1 MSLASR
7 RASGRRLAPWFW
19 GAFLVVILA
28 GLLFILFAGIRG
40 ASQWAAQPAA
50 PTDTPMPAW
59 PTLVRI
65 TLLGGEDLYLEPEQ
79 LAQTLADTRG
89 WLTQRRDQAGRRL
102 DAELDPAF
110 EGLIEATLAR
120 VPDYADWYYSL
131 RGEYARLWEA
141 AVGDLPAMMMEQLQA
156 RVFDAA
162 GTAAGLERVGAG
174 MDRLLETEVTA
185 AGEQG
190 LARLERLL
198 RERARP
204 VSGETGIE
212 VAEAHRL
219 DAQPFGRLDPYLE
232 LSGQDIAR
240 QGVAAGAGAA
250 VGAAALKKLGASS
263 AAKLGAKVAGSALA
277 GAGSGAAAG
286 AALCGA
292 SVIGAPLA
300 AGCAL
305 VGGVVSGVGTWL
317 LVDSAVLGAE
327 EWLQRE
333 EFEQRLRED
342 LRHELE
348 ALRDQLRSHYRDGL
362 DTAFAQIDSAIGAAL
377 APASASPTGVFV
389 PARSGRPEQPGGY

>member
-1 MSLASR
+1 MSPTPER
-7 RASGRRLAPWFW
+7 RPGRRLAPWFW

-28 GLLFILFAGIRG
+28 GLLFIVFAGIRG
-40 ASQWAAQPAA
+40 ASQWAAQPV
-50 PTDTPMPAW
+50 DTPQAPETAW

-65 TLLGGEDLYLEPEQ
+65 TLLGGENLYLEPEQ
-79 LAQTLADTRG
+79 LAQTLADTRR
-89 WLTQRRDQAGRRL
+89 WLSERRDQAGKRL
-102 DAELDPAF
+102 DEELDPAF
-110 EGLIEATLAR
+110 ETLVDATLAR

-141 AVGDLPAMMMEQLQA
+141 AFGDLPAMMMQQLQE
-156 RVFDAA
+156 RVFDPA
-162 GTAAGLERVGAG
+162 GTAVGLEQIGAR
-174 MDRLLETEVTA
+174 MDRLVETELTA

-204 VSGETGIE
+204 LNGATDVE
-212 VAEAHRL
+212 VAEAHQL
-219 DAQPFGRLDPYLE
+219 DAQPFERLDPYLE

-263 AAKLGAKVAGSALA
+263 AAKLGAKVAGSTLA

-305 VGGVVSGVGTWL
+305 VGGVASGVGTWL
-317 LVDSAVLGAE
+317 LVDSAVLGTE

-333 EFEQRLRED
+333 AFEQGLRED
-342 LRHELE
+342 LRHELD
-348 ALRDQLRSHYRDGL
+348 ALRCRLRRHYRKGL
-362 DTAFAQIDSAIGAAL
+362 DVAFTQLDGAIGAAL
-377 APASASPTGVFV
+377 QPLAEPPTRQFV
-389 PARSGRPEQPGGY
+389 PARARPHTGAD

>member
-1 MSLASR
+1 
-7 RASGRRLAPWFW
+7 
-19 GAFLVVILA
+19 
-28 GLLFILFAGIRG
+28 
-40 ASQWAAQPAA
+40 
-50 PTDTPMPAW
+50 
-59 PTLVRI
+59 
-65 TLLGGEDLYLEPEQ
+65 
-79 LAQTLADTRG
+79 
-89 WLTQRRDQAGRRL
+89 
-102 DAELDPAF
+102 
-110 EGLIEATLAR
+110 

-141 AVGDLPAMMMEQLQA
+141 AFGDLPAMMMEQLQQ
-156 RVFDAA
+156 RVFDPAQ
-162 GTAAGLERVGAG
+162 TAAGLEQIGAS
-174 MDRLLETEVTA
+174 MDRLVETEVTA

-204 VSGETGIE
+204 LSGETGVE
-212 VAEAHRL
+212 VAETHQL
-219 DAQPFGRLDPYLE
+219 DAQPFERLGPYLE

-240 QGVAAGAGAA
+240 QSIAAGAGAA

-263 AAKLGAKVAGSALA
+263 AAKLGAKVAASTLA

-305 VGGVVSGVGTWL
+305 VGGVASGVGTWL

-327 EWLQRE
+327 EWLRRE
-333 EFEQRLRED
+333 AFEQRLRED

-348 ALRDQLRSHYRDGL
+348 ALRDQLHRHYRDGL
-362 DTAFAQIDSAIGAAL
+362 DAAFAQLDSAIGAAL
-377 APASASPTGVFV
+377 QPAAEPPGKRFV
-389 PARSGRPEQPGGY
+389 PARTGRDPD

>member
-1 MSLASR
+1 MNSAD
-7 RASGRRLAPWFW
+7 APVAGRRLAPWFW

-40 ASQWAAQPAA
+40 ASQWAAQPIDAAA
-50 PTDTPMPAW
+50 PAESVW
-59 PTLVRI
+59 PTLVRV
-65 TLLGGEDLYLEPEQ
+65 TLVGGEDLYLEPEQ
-79 LAQTLADTRG
+79 LARTLAETHA
-89 WLTQRRDQAGRRL
+89 WLSNRRDQAEARL

-110 EGLIEATLAR
+110 DSLIAAALER

-131 RGEYARLWEA
+131 RGEYTRLWEA
-141 AVGDLPAMMMEQLQA
+141 AFGDLPAMMMEQLQQ

-162 GTAAGLERVGAG
+162 GTAAGLESTGAR
-174 MDRLLETEVTA
+174 MDQLVETELGA

-204 VSGETGIE
+204 VEGAADVE
-212 VAEAHRL
+212 VTEAHQL
-219 DAQPFGRLDPYLE
+219 DAQPFERLDPYLE

-263 AAKLGAKVAGSALA
+263 AAKLGAKAAASTLA

-292 SVIGAPLA
+292 TVVGAPLA

-305 VGGVVSGVGTWL
+305 VGGIVSGVGTWL
-317 LVDSAVLGAE
+317 AVDSAVLGAE

-333 EFEQRLRED
+333 AFEERLRED
-342 LRHELE
+342 LRLELE
-348 ALRDQLRSHYRDGL
+348 ALRDRLRDHYREALGI
-362 DTAFAQIDSAIGAAL
+362 AFGQLESAIDAAL
-377 APASASPTGVFV
+377 RPAAELPGKRFV
-389 PARSGRPEQPGGY
+389 PARSGSTAE